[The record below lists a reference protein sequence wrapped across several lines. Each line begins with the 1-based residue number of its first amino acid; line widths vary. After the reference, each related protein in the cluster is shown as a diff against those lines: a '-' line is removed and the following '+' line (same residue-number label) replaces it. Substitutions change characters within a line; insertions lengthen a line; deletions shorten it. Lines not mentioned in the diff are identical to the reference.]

1 MSKLFHFSYELD
13 GAGWATA
20 RIDHGNVSVDMTASY
35 LHDSLRELA
44 NAVFR
49 ISRALTAEQ
58 RVVFMDEPGEHQL
71 TLTREGGECLY
82 SVQWFDDWDSWG
94 LRTLPGS
101 TDICCGSV
109 TVQRL
114 VHQVYIAL
122 LSVYEKHGEN
132 GYKDQWIEHEF
143 PSAEMQRLAGVSD
156 RHPY

>member
-71 TLTREGGECLY
+71 TLRRWATIN
-82 SVQWFDDWDSWG
+82 VP
-94 LRTLPGS
+94 TLGNA
-101 TDICCGSV
+101 IILIV
-109 TVQRL
+109 
-114 VHQVYIAL
+114 
-122 LSVYEKHGEN
+122 
-132 GYKDQWIEHEF
+132 
-143 PSAEMQRLAGVSD
+143 
-156 RHPY
+156 